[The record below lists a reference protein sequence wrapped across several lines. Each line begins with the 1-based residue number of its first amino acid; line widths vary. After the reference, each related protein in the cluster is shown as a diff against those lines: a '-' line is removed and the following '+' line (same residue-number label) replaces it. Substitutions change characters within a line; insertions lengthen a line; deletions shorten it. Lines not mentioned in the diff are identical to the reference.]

1 MKTENRPKTS
11 LNSSHTNALSQGT
24 IFAKN
29 ANFLQEKKKKKI
41 CKIKRDLILKGIF
54 SRKLPLPHH
63 HNPQNEPLR
72 SLG

>member
-29 ANFLQEKKKKKI
+29 ANFLQEKKNNV
-41 CKIKRDLILKGIF
+41 DM
-54 SRKLPLPHH
+54 
-63 HNPQNEPLR
+63 QN
-72 SLG
+72 

>member
-29 ANFLQEKKKKKI
+29 ANFLQEKKMLI
-41 CKIKRDLILKGIF
+41 CKIKRVLVLKGIL

-63 HNPQNEPLR
+63 HHPKNEPLR

>member
-29 ANFLQEKKKKKI
+29 ANFLQEKKNVDMQNQEGLGT
-41 CKIKRDLILKGIF
+41 KRYIV
-54 SRKLPLPHH
+54 S
-63 HNPQNEPLR
+63 
-72 SLG
+72 